1 MSIHKKDNGK
11 WCVRYRTPDGKNL
24 QKTFIRKADA
34 EKYEREQKVSIE
46 NNSWTNPM
54 DSKIKLSDVFDQYAM
69 SKLGLKPKSI
79 DANRSLWSY
88 IIAPRFGHVAIG
100 SIRVRDVHQWMK
112 DSAVGESSFTTTGR
126 IQKALKLLTSILD
139 YSVDVGYLSKNP
151 LRKSNGRVNNITLP
165 KNDRTRV
172 MIALTPEE
180 LMKLAPACAPYET
193 LVLISGLCG
202 LRWAEVIGLQ
212 VRDIDP
218 QGRFI
223 VISRTISEVSGKYFE
238 STTKNEQTRVVQV
251 PQILQKKLQE
261 AISGK
266 SETELLFT
274 NRLGKPLSNSN
285 FKQRVFNPA
294 IVETGI
300 PRITFHDLRHTA
312 ASCAISM
319 GANILVV
326 SKMLGHNDPSVTLN
340 YYGHMYQADQL
351 QLAEDINARYSALL
365 VS

>member
-1 MSIHKKDNGK
+1 MP
-11 WCVRYRTPDGKNL
+11 V
-24 QKTFIRKADA
+24 KAPTEA
-34 EKYEREQKVSIE
+34 E
-46 NNSWTNPM
+46 
-54 DSKIKLSDVFDQYAM
+54 
-69 SKLGLKPKSI
+69 
-79 DANRSLWSY
+79 
-88 IIAPRFGHVAIG
+88 AP
-100 SIRVRDVHQWMK
+100 
-112 DSAVGESSFTTTGR
+112 
-126 IQKALKLLTSILD
+126 
-139 YSVDVGYLSKNP
+139 
-151 LRKSNGRVNNITLP
+151 
-165 KNDRTRV
+165 
-172 MIALTPEE
+172 
-180 LMKLAPACAPYET
+180 PACAPYES
-193 LVLISGLCG
+193 LVMISGLCG

-251 PQILQKKLQE
+251 PQILQEKLLE

-294 IVETGI
+294 IAATGI

-351 QLAEDINARYSALL
+351 QLAEDINARYSAVLG
-365 VS
+365 V